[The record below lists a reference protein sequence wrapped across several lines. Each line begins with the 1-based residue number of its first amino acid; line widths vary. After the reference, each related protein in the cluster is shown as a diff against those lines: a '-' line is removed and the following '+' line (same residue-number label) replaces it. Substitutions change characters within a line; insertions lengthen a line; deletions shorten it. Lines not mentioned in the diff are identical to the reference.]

1 VYKRQAL
8 EESVKEEG
16 VSLVVSAM
24 PCYLFSTRKGR
35 KLFEAREIRFD
46 EERCNGCMICIQ
58 DFGCPAISYIKE
70 KKKISIDSQ
79 LCVGCGLC
87 IDVCERGAIS

>member
-1 VYKRQAL
+1 
-8 EESVKEEG
+8 
-16 VSLVVSAM
+16 
-24 PCYLFSTRKGR
+24 
-35 KLFEAREIRFD
+35 
-46 EERCNGCMICIQ
+46 MICIQ

-79 LCVGCGLC
+79 VCVGCGLC